1 MVCQHSRNALG
12 FLEMLFYKFNKLFCN
27 IMLSK
32 KEILLLSLFRSC
44 IILSLF
50 SDLVPTLLLNVLK
63 QSHQNPVLYTM
74 SLSCF
79 STIRES

>member
-1 MVCQHSRNALG
+1 MVCQYSRNALEC
-12 FLEMLFYKFNKLFCN
+12 LEMLFYKFNKLFCN

-32 KEILLLSLFRSC
+32 KEILLLNLFRYC
-44 IILSLF
+44 IILFIF
-50 SDLVPTLLLNVLK
+50 SGLVPTLLLNVLK
-63 QSHQNPVLYTM
+63 QSHQSPVLYTM